1 MIASKNMAIS
11 TKTFVLMLV
20 GLILILIAGF
30 RPIGIDHDSLN
41 YARVL
46 GVSLSEANFLDKEPT
61 FWIIN
66 EFNKILFGGNEQT
79 FFLIFTI
86 IGVTLKV
93 LAIRQLSLS
102 PIFSI
107 FTYLC
112 LYFILHEMTQIRA
125 GVATAIFLLAI
136 PDIYNRNF
144 KAFLFKTILAMM
156 FHYSAVIMLLVYLL
170 NPYKIN
176 FKIFFFLPLIGII
189 FMLVGIIDVIT
200 ILNLF
205 LLILPDFIS
214 NKIEL
219 YILLLDDGRFSKI
232 NVFNFYYGSLLV
244 LYYIMLLYHSYFKS
258 QYDVLFLKIFA
269 YMLFFFYFSSAI
281 PVLAFRVSEFFGVVL
296 IILIPHFALIFKQ
309 KKIAKIPLIIWLTVY
324 LVFIM
329 ILKNLHL

>member
-1 MIASKNMAIS
+1 MIASKNLTIS
-11 TKTFVLMLV
+11 SKTLV
-20 GLILILIAGF
+20 LILIGVVLILVAGL
-30 RPIGIDHDSLN
+30 RPIGIDRDSLN
-41 YARVL
+41 YVGVL
-46 GVSLSEANFLDKEPT
+46 HVSLSEANFIDKEPA

-79 FFLIFTI
+79 FFLIFAI

-156 FHYSAVIMLLVYLL
+156 FHYSAIIMLIVYFL

-176 FKIFFFLPLIGII
+176 FKIFFFLPLIGM
-189 FMLVGIIDVIT
+189 FFTFSGINILT
-200 ILNLF
+200 ILNPF
-205 LLILPDFIS
+205 LSILPDFIS

-219 YILLLDDGRFSKI
+219 YVSLLDYGKFNQI
-232 NVFNFYYGSLLV
+232 NVFNVYYSSLFV
-244 LYYIMLLYHSYFKS
+244 LYYIMILYHSYFKS
-258 QYDVLFLKIFA
+258 QYDVLFLKIFGL
-269 YMLFFFYFSSAI
+269 MLFFFYFSSAI
-281 PVLAFRVSEFFGVVL
+281 PVLAFRVSEFLGVVL

-309 KKIAKIPLIIWLTVY
+309 KTIAKIPLILWLTIYFFYV
-324 LVFIM
+324 M
-329 ILKNLHL
+329 IFQLLNFS